1 MKIFRLAAYVV
12 LFALVL
18 NLSDWPFVDEILA
31 ENTSQQGREVSSD
44 EVGFKQNEK
53 SFKPQQSSGD
63 SRPAASIYQS
73 LTNFVDMPSH
83 RLALSTDCESPTYS
97 ATEKAFVSAIPP
109 PLERP
114 PRTSL
119 S

>member
-1 MKIFRLAAYVV
+1 MKIFRLTAYVV
-12 LFALVL
+12 LLALVL

-31 ENTSQQGREVSSD
+31 ENTPQQSSEVSSD
-44 EVGFKQNEK
+44 DVGFQSREK
-53 SFKPQQSSGD
+53 SSTPQQSSGD
-63 SRPAASIYQS
+63 SRPSASIYQS